1 MTRCISW
8 SMTVLLA
15 LLLAACGFQLRGLEP
30 SSAHPLPFT
39 SLYIDST
46 SSIAGEVRSRLA
58 LDPRIKLKTS
68 ANEAEAVLR
77 ILGEDKLRDIL
88 TIDRSGQTNEFRF
101 TYIVTA
107 QLYMHGAP
115 IDEPIVLRQFR
126 TMTYSDNSILGKSQE
141 EDLLWTDM
149 RKDVAQLLLYRLS
162 SDRMVKAA
170 ASAAAGVTAPV
181 RGPDAGSQP

>member
-1 MTRCISW
+1 
-8 SMTVLLA
+8 MTVLLA

-39 SLYIDST
+39 SIYIDS
-46 SSIAGEVRSRLA
+46 SSPIASEVKSRLA
-58 LDPRIKLKTS
+58 LDSRIHLKTS
-68 ANEAEAVLR
+68 AKDADAVLR
-77 ILGEDKLRDIL
+77 IIGEEKLRDIL
-88 TIDRSGQTNEFRF
+88 TIDRSGQTNEYRF

-107 QLYMHGAP
+107 QLYLHGEP
-115 IDEPIVLRQFR
+115 IGEPIVLRQFR
-126 TMTYSDNSILGKSQE
+126 TMTYNDNSILGKGQE

-162 SDRMVKAA
+162 SDRMVQAA